1 MVAETQSCSFSLD
14 PDVAGY
20 DHPAGELPPEDTE
33 AGEWNCPHQ
42 TLDGYD
48 RCLIHLNPG
57 ERPGDVD
64 ETAWFLNAIKASER
78 QDDQQ
83 ATRRR
88 KQFIGGRFRNLDL
101 GSTVIDGSD
110 NFPLDFRYTHIETL
124 DCSDVTITHD
134 IDLGLARVSGTVSMD
149 GDYEEIHGRGGQF
162 NEIVLDES
170 AVESLDFRDACID
183 TVSIRSGSTDR
194 CDFRHSA
201 VRVFDG
207 SEATFERV
215 NFEFATVGELTCS
228 FAEFDMV
235 DFDSATFELAD
246 FYFADFGQADFR
258 GVAMAEAVF
267 KGVDMDGGY
276 FNESSFGISNW
287 IGFDTG
293 NAYFNG
299 STFGEVSFR
308 GCGLGSATFPDCH
321 FGWANFQESDLGDA
335 DFSKSTLEQVSFR
348 GATFEGMTDFRDIDV
363 AGALN
368 CRDAAFEDLRI
379 RPDCRR
385 PPGDALIALDRSEI
399 PDGVLEQPASGRAIY
414 DLRDATVGNIGFQNG
429 SHEDPLIDK
438 IRFLRTEFDGFDFR
452 DSDDL
457 DLKPSAYA
465 IHQMFDG
472 AETVASRLLRYGIVL
487 TDTRDREEAST
498 PTERND
504 EYHDLRARAWD
515 ATDPH
520 DESSSARP
528 VYTDVPPD
536 DLETTYLL
544 AKNGANARNDNE
556 PASQFFIREMRQRRY
571 QHAALFDEA
580 DTLRER
586 FRHATNW
593 SQNGV
598 LGMTSGYGERP
609 GRVVYTSALIIAL
622 FTGFYYALAPELY
635 PSAADYAILSIGS
648 FVTLVVGRAA
658 EVPVTS
664 LNLLSQIEAFL
675 GAFLIALF
683 VFTLTRSIHR

>member
-1 MVAETQSCSFSLD
+1 MAAETQSCSFSLD
-14 PDVAGY
+14 PDAADY
-20 DHPAGELPPEDTE
+20 DHPAGELPDGDIED
-33 AGEWNCPHQ
+33 GEWTCPHES
-42 TLDGYD
+42 LDGSD
-48 RCLIHLNPG
+48 RCLIHLDPG
-57 ERPGDVD
+57 ERPADID
-64 ETAWFLNAIKASER
+64 ETAWFLNAIEASER
-78 QDDQQ
+78 QDNQRT
-83 ATRRR
+83 TRHR

-101 GSTVIDGSD
+101 GSTVIDGTD
-110 NFPLDFRYTHIETL
+110 NYPLDFRYAHIGTL

-149 GDYEEIHGRGGQF
+149 GKYEEIRGVGGQF
-162 NEIVLDES
+162 NDVVLDG
-170 AVESLDFRDACID
+170 VEVETVDFRDACID
-183 TVSIRSGSTDR
+183 TVSIESGTVER
-194 CDFRHSA
+194 CDFRHAA
-201 VRVFDG
+201 VRDFDG
-207 SEATFERV
+207 GEATFDRV
-215 NFEFATVGELTCS
+215 NFDFATVGALACP
-228 FAEFDMV
+228 FAEFGMV

-246 FYFADFGQADFR
+246 FYFAEFGQADFR
-258 GVAMAEAVF
+258 GIAMDEAVF

-299 STFGEVSFR
+299 STFDEVSFR
-308 GCGLGSATFPDCH
+308 GCGLGSASFPDCH
-321 FGWANFQESDLGDA
+321 FGWANFQEGELGDA

-348 GATFEGMTDFRDIDV
+348 GATFEGMADFRDIDV

-368 CRDAAFEDLRI
+368 CRDTVFEDLRI

-399 PDGVLEQPASGRAIY
+399 PDGVLEQPDSGRAIY
-414 DLRDATVGNIGFQNG
+414 DLRDAVVGDIAFENG
-429 SHEDPLIDK
+429 TRDDPLIDK

-465 IHQMFDG
+465 IHRMFDG
-472 AETVASRLLRYGIVL
+472 AETLASRLLRYGLVL
-487 TDTRDREEAST
+487 TEIRTREEAPMPS
-498 PTERND
+498 ERTND
-504 EYHDLRARAWD
+504 DGLRARAWD

-520 DESSSARP
+520 GKSSAARP
-528 VYTDVPPD
+528 VYSEIPPG

-571 QHAALFDEA
+571 QHAGLFADA
-580 DTLRER
+580 DTLGGRV
-586 FRHATNW
+586 RHATNW
-593 SQNGV
+593 IQNGT

-609 GRVVYTSALIIAL
+609 GRVIYTSAAIISV
-622 FTGFYYALAPELY
+622 FTGIYYALAPNLY

-658 EVPVTS
+658 EIPVTS